1 MWKIYPGNTN
11 YECSDQGEVRNVK
24 TKRILQP
31 KIRKDGYAQIN
42 LYNNGI
48 AKTARVHRIILET
61 FCPTENSDLFDVNHI
76 DGIKKNNSVNNLE
89 WLPAKVNRG
98 IKMNEQRGEIV
109 LLVNELISKIGFEE
123 TKKELKHLIDNY

>member
-1 MWKIYPGNTN
+1 M
-11 YECSDQGEVRNVK
+11 E
-24 TKRILQP
+24 L
-31 KIRKDGYAQIN
+31 
-42 LYNNGI
+42 
-48 AKTARVHRIILET
+48 
-61 FCPTENSDLFDVNHI
+61 
-76 DGIKKNNSVNNLE
+76 KKNNSVNNLE